1 MWISYKSLEILKLK
15 ININNM
21 KALIVVDP
29 QNDFMPGGSL
39 AVKDGNQ
46 IVPVINKLTKSG
58 LFDLVIFTKDWHPSN
73 HKSFASQHEGKNLF
87 DVIDL
92 NGIDQVLWPDHC
104 VQDTEGSMFHKDI
117 DMNIPNL
124 YIFKKGMN
132 TEVDSYSGF
141 LDNDHKSSTGLTE
154 FLKEKGV
161 YETYIL
167 GIAGDYCVKYTAI
180 DSSSEGFDTYVI
192 MDGVRS
198 ITDDITPVLDELRD
212 NSVIIIDSSFIL
224 KN

>member
-39 AVKDGNQ
+39 AVKVGNQ

-161 YETYIL
+161 YETYIM

>member
-1 MWISYKSLEILKLK
+1 
-15 ININNM
+15 M

-180 DSSSEGFDTYVI
+180 DSVSEGFDTYVI

>member
-1 MWISYKSLEILKLK
+1 
-15 ININNM
+15 M

-161 YETYIL
+161 YETYIM

>member
-161 YETYIL
+161 YETYIM